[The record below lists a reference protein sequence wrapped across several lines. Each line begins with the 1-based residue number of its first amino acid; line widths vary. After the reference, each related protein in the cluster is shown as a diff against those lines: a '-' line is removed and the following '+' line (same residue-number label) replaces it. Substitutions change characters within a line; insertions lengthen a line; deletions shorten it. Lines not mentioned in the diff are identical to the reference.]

1 VLAQVQLLGQ
11 RRQRIGVDHGR
22 ADLGQLALVG
32 ARPVLVEVLGTDQ
45 LEDGVAQVLEALV
58 VAGREVGA
66 LVGEGAVGEGLLE
79 EGDVAE
85 GDPDALLELL
95 QAGAGDLDGPGQS

>member
-1 VLAQVQLLGQ
+1 
-11 RRQRIGVDHGR
+11 
-22 ADLGQLALVG
+22 
-32 ARPVLVEVLGTDQ
+32 
-45 LEDGVAQVLEALV
+45 
-58 VAGREVGA
+58 
-66 LVGEGAVGEGLLE
+66 VGEGLLE